1 MLSFMH
7 ESTVRACV
15 YMKKNVSE
23 VTEGLLRIPE
33 CSELHLHGPGLGTE
47 GGNDLAL
54 LLDKAV
60 QHCTAAASR
69 LHWL

>member
-1 MLSFMH
+1 M
-7 ESTVRACV
+7 CV
-15 YMKKNVSE
+15 YMKKTVLE
-23 VTEGLLRIPE
+23 VTEGLLPE
-33 CSELHLHGPGLGTE
+33 CSELHLHGPGLGAE

-54 LLDKAV
+54 LLDKIV

>member
-7 ESTVRACV
+7 ESTHVCV
-15 YMKKNVSE
+15 YIYMKKTVSE
-23 VTEGLLRIPE
+23 VTEELLPE
-33 CSELHLHGPGLGTE
+33 CSELHLHGPGLGAE
-47 GGNDLAL
+47 GSDDLAL

-60 QHCTAAASR
+60 QHCTAAASW

>member
-1 MLSFMH
+1 
-7 ESTVRACV
+7 
-15 YMKKNVSE
+15 MKKAILE
-23 VTEGLLRIPE
+23 VTEGLLPE

-54 LLDKAV
+54 LLYKAV
-60 QHCTAAASR
+60 KHCTTAASR